1 MRKRY
6 ASRAKCS
13 PRTAKGTSHGTVIS
27 AGFCQGHGRGRIRRL
42 VRPPTTVAGIL
53 DMLFESRPRGPT
65 STITSNEDFYLT
77 SYRSPQP
84 FAWTSGAW
92 L

>member
-1 MRKRY
+1 MARL
-6 ASRAKCS
+6 SRRDFVKAM
-13 PRTAKGTSHGTVIS
+13 GGVGF
-27 AGFCQGHGRGRIRRL
+27 AGL